1 MLQILKL
8 SLVVLTALNVV
19 ACDQAN
25 HSQLTESEMSETL
38 QLDSVFEKIE
48 WTELIPQHD
57 LDSLLNPPNYD
68 DIQDGSTDDQI
79 ASQLKSSISPD
90 TQDPYQKALVS
101 TDVIAEMNGRGI
113 RIPGFVVPL
122 EFNDDE
128 AITQFFLVP
137 FFGACFHLPPP
148 PPNQI
153 ILIDYPKGF
162 DLESVYAPIWVSGT
176 LGTTLTENE
185 VAISAYSMQMESF
198 DVYTEE

>member
-8 SLVVLTALNVV
+8 SLVVLTALTIT
-19 ACDQAN
+19 ACNQARDN
-25 HSQLTESEMSETL
+25 QLTESEMSETL
-38 QLDSVFEKIE
+38 QSGSLFDEIE

-57 LDSLLNPPNYD
+57 LESLLNPPNYD
-68 DIQDGSTDDQI
+68 DIEDGSSDDQI
-79 ASQLKSSISPD
+79 TSQLKSSISPD

-101 TDVIAEMNGRGI
+101 TDVIAEMNGRDI

-185 VAISAYSMQMESF
+185 VAISAYSMQMSSF
-198 DVYTEE
+198 EEYAEE

>member
-8 SLVVLTALNVV
+8 SLVVLTALTIT
-19 ACDQAN
+19 ACNQARDN
-25 HSQLTESEMSETL
+25 QLTESEMSETL
-38 QLDSVFEKIE
+38 QSGSLFDEIE

-57 LDSLLNPPNYD
+57 LESLLNPPNYD
-68 DIQDGSTDDQI
+68 DIEDGSSDDQI
-79 ASQLKSSISPD
+79 TSQLKSSISPD

-101 TDVIAEMNGRGI
+101 TDVIAEMNGRDI

-185 VAISAYSMQMESF
+185 VAISAYSMQMSSF
-198 DVYTEE
+198 EEYSEE